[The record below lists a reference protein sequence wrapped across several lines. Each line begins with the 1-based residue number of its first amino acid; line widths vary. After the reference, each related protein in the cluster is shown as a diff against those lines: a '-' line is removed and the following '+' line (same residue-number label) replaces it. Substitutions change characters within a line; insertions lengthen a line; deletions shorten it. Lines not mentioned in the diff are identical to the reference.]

1 MSSATPQP
9 SLASEMDPT
18 VRSFLDALAAQNG
31 PPIYS
36 LSAYQARGV
45 LEGAQAGPVDKF
57 EADIEDLEIEGGPT
71 GTVSLRIVKP
81 VGASSNLPVVLYFH
95 GGGWVLGGKNT
106 HDRLIRELAIGANVA
121 VVFVDYTLSPEA
133 RYPTAIEQGFAALQ
147 WVASNGSE
155 KGLDASRIA
164 IAGDSA
170 GGNLATAVAMVSK
183 NQSGP
188 ELKFQLLFYPVT
200 DANFDTPSYLDFAEG
215 YFLERKGMM
224 WFWDN
229 YAPDPESRQE
239 ALVSP
244 LRASREQLSG
254 LPETLVIT
262 GGWDVLRDEGQAYAR
277 RLMEAGVQTTATLY
291 PDTMHDFVML
301 NVLCQTPAAR
311 SAIAQA
317 NDHLKRLLHA

>member
-1 MSSATPQP
+1 MSSATTHP

-18 VRSFLDALAAQNG
+18 VRAFLDALVAQNG

-45 LEGAQAGPVDKF
+45 LEAAQAGPVEKAD
-57 EADIEDLEIEGGPT
+57 ADIVDLEIEGGPT
-71 GTVSLRIVKP
+71 GSVSLRIVKP
-81 VGASSNLPVVLYFH
+81 KGATSNLPVVLYFH
-95 GGGWVLGGKNT
+95 GGGWVLGGKST
-106 HDRLIRELAIGANVA
+106 HDRLIREIATGANVG

-133 RYPTAIEQGFAALQ
+133 RYPTAIEQGYAALQ
-147 WVASNGSE
+147 WIASTGAE
-155 KGLDASRIA
+155 YGLDSTRIA

-170 GGNLATAVAMVSK
+170 GGNLATAVAMVA
-183 NQSGP
+183 QREAGP
-188 ELKFQLLFYPVT
+188 ALKFQLLFYPVT

-229 YAPDPESRQE
+229 YAPDPESRQD

-244 LRASREQLSG
+244 LRASREELSG
-254 LPETLVIT
+254 LPETLIIT

-301 NVLCQTPAAR
+301 NALYQTPAAR
-311 SAIAQA
+311 AAIAQA

>member
-1 MSSATPQP
+1 MSSASAQP
-9 SLASEMDPT
+9 ALVSKMDPT
-18 VRSFLDALAAQNG
+18 VRAFLDALAAQNG

-45 LEGAQAGPVDKF
+45 LEGAQAGPVEKAD
-57 EADIEDLEIEGGPT
+57 ADIQDLEIEGGPT
-71 GTVSLRIVKP
+71 GSVTLRIVKP
-81 VGASSNLPVVLYFH
+81 IGATTNLPVVLYFH
-95 GGGWVLGGKNT
+95 GGGWVLGGKAT
-106 HDRLIRELAIGANVA
+106 HDRLIREFAIGANVA

-133 RYPTAIEQGFAALQ
+133 RYPCAIEQGYVALQ
-147 WVASNGSE
+147 WVTANGAE
-155 KGLDASRIA
+155 HGLDSSRIA

-170 GGNLATAVAMVSK
+170 GGNLATAVAMVAK
-183 NQSGP
+183 NQGGP

-229 YAPDPESRQE
+229 YAPDPESRQD

-244 LRASREQLSG
+244 LRASREDLSG
-254 LPETLVIT
+254 LPETLIIT

-277 RLMEAGVQTTATLY
+277 RLMEAGVRTTSSLY

-301 NVLCQTPAAR
+301 NALSQTPATRA
-311 SAIAQA
+311 AIAQA

>member
-1 MSSATPQP
+1 MNVVSSATKFATT
-9 SLASEMDPT
+9 LDPT
-18 VRSFLDALAAQNG
+18 VRSFLDALIAGNG

-36 LSAYQARGV
+36 LSAFQARGV
-45 LEGAQAGPVDKF
+45 LEGAQSGPVEKP
-57 EADIEDLEIEGGPT
+57 EAEITDIEIPGGPT
-71 GTVSLRIVKP
+71 GTVNLRIVKP
-81 VGASSNLPVVLYFH
+81 IGAPAALPVVLYFH
-95 GGGWVLGGKNT
+95 GGGWVLGGKAT
-106 HDRLIRELAIGANVA
+106 HDRLVREIATGSDTA

-133 RYPTAIEQGFAALQ
+133 RYPSAIEQGFTALT
-147 WVASNGSE
+147 WVAENGAAH
-155 KGLDASRIA
+155 GLDSTRIA

-170 GGNLATAVAMVSK
+170 GGNLATAVAMVA
-183 NQSGP
+183 QERGGP

-229 YAPDPESRQE
+229 YAPDPETRSE

-244 LRASREQLSG
+244 LRAPIEKLST

-277 RLMEAGVQTTATLY
+277 RLMEAGVQTTSTLY

-301 NVLCQTPAAR
+301 NALCQTPAAR
-311 SAIAQA
+311 AAIAQA
-317 NDHLKRLLHA
+317 NDHIRRVLHA